1 MRFVY
6 KSVESSWKWRIYTRL
21 QSTQLYNC
29 GFILFGL
36 VIARYILYTLAF
48 IWACY
53 KVQRT
58 QTRIV
63 SSNFVLEST
72 ESDWI
77 FFGVNQIGRN
87 ASLPIFFRNESLSKV
102 FFGTRRYLFQ
112 NTSLSKVHI
121 DNKTRQKKNTL
132 QTIKINFCSINLVI
146 KCKTVKIQ
154 WILVLQRTRFNNDE
168 KNCQFMHMS
177 MPNNGNWYYFFSSLF
192 THSMCV
198 SISIFVCLFRS
209 KR

>member
-77 FFGVNQIGRN
+77 FFEVNQIGRN
-87 ASLPIFFRNESLSKV
+87 ASLPIFFRNESVSKV
-102 FFGTRRYLFQ
+102 FLERLGIESFFFWTRRYLFQ

-121 DNKTRQKKNTL
+121 DNKTRRKKKSRCR
-132 QTIKINFCSINLVI
+132 Q
-146 KCKTVKIQ
+146 
-154 WILVLQRTRFNNDE
+154 
-168 KNCQFMHMS
+168 
-177 MPNNGNWYYFFSSLF
+177 
-192 THSMCV
+192 
-198 SISIFVCLFRS
+198 
-209 KR
+209 